1 MTFAILAPSTL
12 GLQSPSIHTFGNEL
26 IYSGL
31 RKHEQRVIMEY
42 EDIIFT
48 KEQMVATIRFN
59 RPQAM
64 NSFSPRM
71 MEEFFHAIDDVRNDE
86 NTRVLVL
93 TGTGRA
99 FSTGADVKAMA
110 EGRPLGTSNPEGG
123 ERHNY
128 ALTLRNLDKPV
139 IAAINGYAVGGGLDL
154 SLACDIRIASDKA
167 RLAEVFIRRGLI
179 PAMGGIFFLPRLV
192 GLDKAC
198 ELIWTGDMVDAQEA
212 LKLGLVTKVVPHD
225 ELDDATLELAEKLAK
240 GPPLAIQAAKKA
252 IYEGLTM
259 TLEETFAYTGEI
271 MEKLNKTE
279 DHKEGALAFVEKRE
293 PNFKGR

>member
-1 MTFAILAPSTL
+1 
-12 GLQSPSIHTFGNEL
+12 
-26 IYSGL
+26 
-31 RKHEQRVIMEY
+31 MEY

-48 KEQMVATIRFN
+48 KEQGVATIRFN
-59 RPQAM
+59 RRQAM
-64 NSFSPRM
+64 NAFSPRM
-71 MEEFFHAIDDVRNDE
+71 MEEIFRAIEDVREDDAS
-86 NTRVLVL
+86 RVLVL

-110 EGRPLGTSNPEGG
+110 EGNLLRTGTPDGAV
-123 ERHNY
+123 RHNY

-179 PAMGGIFFLPRLV
+179 PAMGGIYFLPRLV

-198 ELIWTGDMVDAQEA
+198 ELIWTGDMVDAEEA
-212 LKLGLVTKVVPHD
+212 LKIGLVTKVVPHD

-240 GPPLAIQAAKKA
+240 GPPLAIQAAKRA
-252 IYEGLTM
+252 IYDGLTM
-259 TLEETFAYTGEI
+259 TLEETFVATAEI
-271 MEKLNKTE
+271 MDRLHKTE

-293 PNFKGR
+293 PQFKGR

>member
-1 MTFAILAPSTL
+1 
-12 GLQSPSIHTFGNEL
+12 
-26 IYSGL
+26 
-31 RKHEQRVIMEY
+31 MEY

-48 KEQMVATIRFN
+48 KEQGVATIRFN

-64 NSFSPRM
+64 NAFSPRM
-71 MEEFFHAIDDVRNDE
+71 MEEFFDAIEDVKNDE
-86 NTRVLVL
+86 DTRVLVL

-110 EGRPLGTSNPEGG
+110 EGRMLRTGSTVDGAVRE
-123 ERHNY
+123 NY
-128 ALTLRNLDKPV
+128 ALALRNLDKPV

-167 RLAEVFIRRGLI
+167 KLAEVFIRRGLI
-179 PAMGGIFFLPRLV
+179 PAMGGIHFLPRLV

-198 ELIWTGDMVDAQEA
+198 ELIWTGDMLTAEEA

-225 ELDDATLELAEKLAK
+225 ELDDATYELAEKLSK
-240 GPPLAIQAAKKA
+240 GPPLAIQAAKRA

-259 TLEETFAYTGEI
+259 TLEETFTYTAKI
-271 MEKLNKTE
+271 METLSKTE
-279 DHKEGALAFVEKRE
+279 DHKEGARAFVEKRE
-293 PNFKGR
+293 PHFKGK